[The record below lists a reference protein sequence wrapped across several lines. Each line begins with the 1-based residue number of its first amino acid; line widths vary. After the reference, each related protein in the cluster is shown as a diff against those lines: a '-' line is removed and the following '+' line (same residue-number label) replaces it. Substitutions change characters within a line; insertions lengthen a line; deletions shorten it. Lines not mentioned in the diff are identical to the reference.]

1 MMNSL
6 IYLELAKQLN
16 RDRVDEAEGRRG
28 RIQPRPERRHWLPKL
43 PPVPVRWRPARAATS
58 SPMGC
63 SA

>member
-16 RDRVDEAEGRRG
+16 RDRADEAEGRR
-28 RIQPRPERRHWLPKL
+28 RRPQPRPERRHWLPKL

-58 SPMGC
+58 APIGC
-63 SA
+63 RA